1 MIKENEVEIDENLDR
16 NVISLGFSEIFFNE
30 KIEVRLRDNED
41 IYS

>member
-16 NVISLGFSEIFFNE
+16 NVRSLGFSEIFFNE